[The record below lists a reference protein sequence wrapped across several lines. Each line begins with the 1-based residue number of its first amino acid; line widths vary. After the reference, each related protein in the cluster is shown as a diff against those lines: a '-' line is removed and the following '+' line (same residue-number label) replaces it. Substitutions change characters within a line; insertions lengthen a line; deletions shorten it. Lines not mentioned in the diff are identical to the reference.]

1 MENLLQS
8 IVLGHKETQKK
19 MEEQTDVLNKILD
32 VQKNELKAEQR
43 REKREAQA
51 SKRRKSDESGDGV
64 LGKMLGK
71 EKKKGGGILGTIGG
85 VIGKLLL
92 GLGGLGLVKALGLS
106 AIGATIGAYF
116 NNKEFRDSVNKALGG
131 LKDAMGDFF
140 FGKDGIFNKKK
151 RDALGKAI
159 SDFFTKD
166 APWKVAF
173 RKGFVDFFVEDAP
186 WKVSIREGTKA
197 FFVDDAPWKENIRKG
212 FMKMVEM
219 ITKPVKEAMDKF
231 SRGVQDFNADARDA
245 ITRNKTNTDTRNTNQ
260 KLQAAKVQLRD
271 GDESVRGDV
280 TYLEDLKR
288 LQSERDNM
296 EAQKKR
302 AEAEITKYEN
312 KPKDMYNTGKLN
324 EARAKQEALEKN
336 LAIKYAQLERY
347 AGSAQSMHGLN
358 VRSQAFQSGGFVGTV
373 PGQGGNGDRFRT
385 SVAPGS
391 VVLNQTAA
399 GMFQEGGQVP
409 VMLEQGEKVF
419 SPNDPA
425 AGAALM
431 MNSMIGRFQTGG
443 VVQDSHP
450 DTGSGWSVGKDY
462 KGRPSIFTKEAAD
475 SFVAMTKASNGLVRA
490 TDIASST
497 RSPQKNASVG
507 GVPNSN
513 HLHGEAVDI
522 HGASKVWMKQ
532 NGMAHG
538 WKNLV
543 YSGHDGHFDY
553 RGGGARLVP
562 GDGDEK
568 TARNL
573 MGSVA
578 ESQLG
583 KLISGMAG
591 AINDVFGD
599 MLGNMFGGLLGGAGN
614 LLSGTGGGSGV
625 GTGPVDMGADVNE
638 QLMNTAK
645 LAMSAGFNKSEAKTM
660 AAIAGGESTFNNKA
674 HNNNA
679 LTGDNSYGLWQIN
692 MLGKMGA
699 ARRAE
704 FGISSNEDLFNPM
717 TNAKAAKKI
726 YDSQGF
732 GAWGAYKDGNA
743 AKYTNAAQSLQL
755 QNGGVANVRG
765 ASSSQSAAMVSKS
778 QEQFAQKIAEAVGGP
793 IVIPVPSGGGGGGGT
808 VVQPGNDTKMPML
821 PSADNSIM
829 AMEYKYR
836 ITMGASI

>member
-1 MENLLQS
+1 
-8 IVLGHKETQKK
+8 
-19 MEEQTDVLNKILD
+19 
-32 VQKNELKAEQR
+32 
-43 REKREAQA
+43 
-51 SKRRKSDESGDGV
+51 
-64 LGKMLGK
+64 
-71 EKKKGGGILGTIGG
+71 
-85 VIGKLLL
+85 
-92 GLGGLGLVKALGLS
+92 
-106 AIGATIGAYF
+106 
-116 NNKEFRDSVNKALGG
+116 
-131 LKDAMGDFF
+131 
-140 FGKDGIFNKKK
+140 
-151 RDALGKAI
+151 
-159 SDFFTKD
+159 
-166 APWKVAF
+166 
-173 RKGFVDFFVEDAP
+173 
-186 WKVSIREGTKA
+186 
-197 FFVDDAPWKENIRKG
+197 
-212 FMKMVEM
+212 
-219 ITKPVKEAMDKF
+219 
-231 SRGVQDFNADARDA
+231 
-245 ITRNKTNTDTRNTNQ
+245 
-260 KLQAAKVQLRD
+260 
-271 GDESVRGDV
+271 
-280 TYLEDLKR
+280 
-288 LQSERDNM
+288 
-296 EAQKKR
+296 
-302 AEAEITKYEN
+302 
-312 KPKDMYNTGKLN
+312 
-324 EARAKQEALEKN
+324 
-336 LAIKYAQLERY
+336 
-347 AGSAQSMHGLN
+347 
-358 VRSQAFQSGGFVGTV
+358 
-373 PGQGGNGDRFRT
+373 
-385 SVAPGS
+385 
-391 VVLNQTAA
+391 
-399 GMFQEGGQVP
+399 
-409 VMLEQGEKVF
+409 MLEQGEKVF
-419 SPNDPA
+419 GPRDPA

-443 VVQDSHP
+443 VVEASHP
-450 DTGSGWSVGKDY
+450 DTGSGWSVGKDEQ
-462 KGRPSIFTKEAAD
+462 GRPAIFTKQAAE
-475 SFVAMTKASNGLVRA
+475 SFAAMTKASNGLVRA
-490 TDIASST
+490 ADIASST
-497 RSPQKNASVG
+497 RSPKKNAAVG

-562 GDGDEK
+562 GDGDET

-573 MGSVA
+573 MGAAA

-599 MLGNMFGGLLGGAGN
+599 LLGNMFSGLMGGVSN
-614 LLSGTGGGSGV
+614 LFSGTGGGSGV

-645 LAMSAGFNKSEAKTM
+645 LAMSAGFSKSEAKTM

-765 ASSSQSAAMVSKS
+765 TGSYSSTMVSKS
-778 QEQFAQKIAEAVGGP
+778 QEVFAQKIADAVGGP
-793 IVIPVPSGGGGGGGT
+793 TIIPVPTGGGGGGT

-821 PSADNSIM
+821 PSADSSVM
-829 AMEYKYR
+829 SMEYKYR

>member
-19 MEEQTDVLNKILD
+19 MDEQTDVLNKILD

-51 SKRRKSDESGDGV
+51 SKRRKSDESGDGL

-71 EKKKGGGILGTIGG
+71 EKKKGKGILATILGGIGS
-85 VIGKLLL
+85 LLT
-92 GLGGLGLVKALGLS
+92 GLGGLGLVKALGLG
-106 AIGATIGAYF
+106 AIGASIAAYF
-116 NNKEFRDSVNKALGG
+116 TNDKFRKFLNEKVFAPMGGFIKEGLLGPDGIFGKKNVDKTWNWIKDNPLKTLQVAAVAAVAIFGPKSVLMLGFKSLGVAVQGISALLGVGGGAGGLMAKIAALAKALGVAG
-131 LKDAMGDFF
+131 AAKLGGAVAAPIALAYGGSKATEAIVKNRYGGGAAGDQGYQLYLEEMELNAK
-140 FGKDGIFNKKK
+140 GKNSRGRRTKPFTEEEKARKKEIAEQRAELVRIKEERDKAKSEAIEFIGSGRSKKK
-151 RDALGKAI
+151 VTDKDKMAAANAAYEAAFAAI
-159 SDFFTKD
+159 Q
-166 APWKVAF
+166 
-173 RKGFVDFFVEDAP
+173 E
-186 WKVSIREGTKA
+186 
-197 FFVDDAPWKENIRKG
+197 
-212 FMKMVEM
+212 
-219 ITKPVKEAMDKF
+219 
-231 SRGVQDFNADARDA
+231 
-245 ITRNKTNTDTRNTNQ
+245 
-260 KLQAAKVQLRD
+260 
-271 GDESVRGDV
+271 
-280 TYLEDLKR
+280 
-288 LQSERDNM
+288 
-296 EAQKKR
+296 
-302 AEAEITKYEN
+302 KY
-312 KPKDMYNTGKLN
+312 G
-324 EARAKQEALEKN
+324 
-336 LAIKYAQLERY
+336 
-347 AGSAQSMHGLN
+347 
-358 VRSQAFQSGGFVGTV
+358 FQSGGFVGTV
-373 PGQGGNGDRFRT
+373 PGQGGDGDRFRT